1 MREVGCRAYSRETGA
16 DIIECSGHRGKNRLQ
31 VLVPV
36 KDRDQQNRG
45 KEDDDIDSDIH
56 DNGTY
61 CLSLNRLSVHADSGD
76 AARMNIVMDLLKTC
90 FDQDDDTGDLDAAA
104 GGTGA
109 GSAEHDHDKQAPGV
123 LRPDVKIR
131 CGVAGGRNN
140 GSHLESCMVESKKEI
155 VKKAPDIDRD
165 RDDSEGNDP
174 QIPADLTDAESFL
187 FILPQEKDKVCIK
200 VDAEQDHENRDDGL
214 LKNRIAGNTVAEN
227 AETSGT
233 GGAEAQAETVKK
245 RHARDEEQYDL
256 CDGHTEVDHIEDHG
270 GVADLGNK
278 LSHDRARALR
288 PHHMHLAAHSPLARG
303 WHG

>member
-1 MREVGCRAYSRETGA
+1 
-16 DIIECSGHRGKNRLQ
+16 
-31 VLVPV
+31 
-36 KDRDQQNRG
+36 
-45 KEDDDIDSDIH
+45 
-56 DNGTY
+56 
-61 CLSLNRLSVHADSGD
+61 
-76 AARMNIVMDLLKTC
+76 
-90 FDQDDDTGDLDAAA
+90 
-104 GGTGA
+104 
-109 GSAEHDHDKQAPGV
+109 
-123 LRPDVKIR
+123 
-131 CGVAGGRNN
+131 
-140 GSHLESCMVESKKEI
+140 MVESKKEV

-227 AETSGT
+227 AETSGA

-288 PHHMHLAAHSPLARG
+288 PHHMHLTAHSPLT
-303 WHG
+303 HGHYGEDKDDDAHTADPVGKASPEEAGMAERFNICQDTGSCGRKTGNRLEKRI